1 MSLSDR
7 QKELAGYLVAGGW
20 PLVSACASVGNATQE
35 NLCNPLTK
43 GAKDHGSDGLYQW
56 RLGRLDDLMNW
67 SREKGL
73 DWQTMKTQAAYH
85 QYEMARDYKA
95 LNAELIAGAKP
106 IETLTANICNAYER
120 PSPIYANLDGRI
132 KYAKDTYALMQGVKI
147 PSKVTP
153 TVVTTGAAASGTVII
168 ALWQFLANAGPGTA
182 TLLFTT
188 NLVLG
193 GIVAYLAMKLATA
206 APVHSNIPSPAST
219 VSDVEEQLQKAIAD
233 KDAAAKVLADATNAV
248 LLQKDAMAK
257 VAASLQDQVKQA
269 EELSK

>member
-1 MSLSDR
+1 MSLADR

-56 RLGRLDDLMNW
+56 RLGRLDDLMSW
-67 SREKGL
+67 SREHNL
-73 DWQTMKTQAAYH
+73 DWQQMKTQAAYH

-95 LNAELIAGAKP
+95 LNAELLAGAKP

-120 PSPIYANLDGRI
+120 PAIAYANIDGRI
-132 KYAKDTYALMQGVKI
+132 KYAKDTYMLMQGVKP

-153 TVVTTGAAASGTVII
+153 TIATTGAAASGTVIV

-182 TLLFTT
+182 TLLFVT

-206 APVHSNIPSPAST
+206 APVHINIPSPAST
-219 VSDVEEQLQKAIAD
+219 VSDVEEQLQKALEDEAATA
-233 KDAAAKVLADATNAV
+233 KAYTAAQEAVVLQKAAAAKV
-248 LLQKDAMAK
+248 
-257 VAASLQDQVKQA
+257 A
-269 EELSK
+269 EHFQEISK